1 MYMVRIVIKV
11 IKFGEESIEVKVLL
25 FEMVVGVIKMNR
37 REWMCLERSDRIRF
51 LIKFLSGLFSG

>member
-11 IKFGEESIEVKVLL
+11 IKFGEESIEVKVLS
-25 FEMVVGVIKMNR
+25 FEMVVGVIKINR